1 MVVAGA
7 RSESD
12 SKLATRKFAR
22 IVQRLGYNAK
32 FEGFKIQSM

>member
-22 IVQRLGYNAK
+22 IIQKLGYNTK
-32 FEGFKIQSM
+32 FDSFKIQST